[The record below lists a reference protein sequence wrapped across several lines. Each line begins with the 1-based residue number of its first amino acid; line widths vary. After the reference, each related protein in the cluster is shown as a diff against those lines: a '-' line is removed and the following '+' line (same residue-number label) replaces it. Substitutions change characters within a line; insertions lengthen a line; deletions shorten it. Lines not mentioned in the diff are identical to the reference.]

1 LEPNDAIGIAAAF
14 LPHGKR
20 KGTILI
26 VAELLIGMPLLMAT
40 GGVISSLIDKAKWLV
55 FVGAFAI
62 AFTGMRM
69 VFEDKAIG
77 VLVPLVFG
85 FLGKRKNAA
94 A

>member
-26 VAELLIGMPLLMAT
+26 VAELLISMPLLMAT

-55 FVGAFAI
+55 FVGAI

-77 VLVPLVFG
+77 VLVPLVFAL
-85 FLGKRKNAA
+85 LGKKNAA